1 MDKEYMPQEFKRGD
15 KVVYEG
21 QLCEV
26 TDAKLEWIYDIRA
39 IEDGEVDLR
48 SEFFS
53 IPQEF
58 IYPAVTKKRI
68 IEVLR
73 VLENNE
79 EMLRATARHT
89 SDGDKDAEDYH
100 QERIDAIEAAI
111 ASVKKDN
118 NLQ

>member
-1 MDKEYMPQEFKRGD
+1 MTQEFKKGD

-26 TDAKLEWIYDIRA
+26 TDAKLEWIYDLR
-39 IEDGEVDLR
+39 ELVDGDVDLN

-68 IEVLR
+68 VEVLR
-73 VLENNE
+73 VLEDNE
-79 EMLRATARHT
+79 KMLRATARHT

-100 QERIDAIEAAI
+100 QERIDALEAAI
-111 ASVKKDN
+111 ASVKNDN
-118 NLQ
+118 NLA